1 MAHFAQL
8 DENNIVT
15 QVIVVGND
23 DCTDANGNE
32 VESIGVAFCQKLLGA
47 ETNWKQTSYNNSI
60 RVRYA
65 GIGYSYNAELD
76 AFIAPKPFASWVL
89 NEETADW
96 VSPLG
101 AAPELTEEE
110 VEARSFYRWDEE
122 AHQEDNTTGWVLETP
137 PAPEPPAP
145 EEPVVVFDAPTSND
159 PVIDFSTNSTSVSF
173 SNNTTSSFGNSV
185 SSLF

>member
-23 DCTDANGNE
+23 DCTDSNGAE

-47 ETNWKQTSYNNSI
+47 DTNWKQTSYNNSI

-76 AFIAPKPFASWVL
+76 AFIAPKPFASWIL

-96 VSPLG
+96 ESPVG
-101 AAPELTEEE
+101 AAPTLTEAQ
-110 VEARSFYRWDEE
+110 VTAGSSYVWDEE
-122 AHQEDNTTGWVLETP
+122 NGEWDLTTPE
-137 PAPEPPAP
+137 APIGE
-145 EEPVVVFDAPTSND
+145 
-159 PVIDFSTNSTSVSF
+159 
-173 SNNTTSSFGNSV
+173 
-185 SSLF
+185 